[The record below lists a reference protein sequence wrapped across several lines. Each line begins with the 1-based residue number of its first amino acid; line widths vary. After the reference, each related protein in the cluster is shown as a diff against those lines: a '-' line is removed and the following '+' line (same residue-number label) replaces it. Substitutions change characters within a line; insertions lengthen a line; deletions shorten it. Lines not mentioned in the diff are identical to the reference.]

1 MFRAILK
8 YANHPS
14 TIAIKDV
21 NNTSMFSFSNTFV
34 ADVKKEIWK
43 LDPRKVTQNTD
54 IPVAILKQNSNVFGN
69 YICDFFSECVDKGV
83 FPYILKNAN
92 ITPGFKKGFRVSKDN
107 DRPASRLLLKPVP
120 RPCTRT
126 QKNLDHKKPG
136 PWKTWTSR
144 KMWKTTGC
152 SRNIERPHSIIY

>member
-14 TIAIKDV
+14 TIATKDL

-54 IPVAILKQNSNVFGN
+54 IPVAILKQNSDVFGN
-69 YICDFFSECVDKGV
+69 YICDFFNECVDKGV
-83 FPYILKNAN
+83 FLYILKNAN
-92 ITPGFKKGFRVSKDN
+92 ITPVFKKDFRGSKDN
-107 DRPASRLLLKPVP
+107 DRPASRLLLKP
-120 RPCTRT
+120 
-126 QKNLDHKKPG
+126 G
-136 PWKTWTSR
+136 P
-144 KMWKTTGC
+144 
-152 SRNIERPHSIIY
+152 